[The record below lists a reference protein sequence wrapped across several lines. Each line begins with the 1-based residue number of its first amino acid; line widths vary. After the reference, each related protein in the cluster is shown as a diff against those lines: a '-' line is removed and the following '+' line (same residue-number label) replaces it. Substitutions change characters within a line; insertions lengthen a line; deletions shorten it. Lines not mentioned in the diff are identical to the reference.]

1 MRFVRAASLL
11 LLLVLLV
18 LGVTIVGCG
27 ASGTRV
33 DGSGGG
39 AGGARREFKPRPN
52 VILIVADD
60 LGYADLGCQN
70 LSKDVRT
77 PYIDQL
83 ATNGVRCTNGYV
95 SAALC
100 SPARAGLLTG
110 RYQQRFGHEH
120 NPGPDTA
127 ETFGLP
133 LDQATL
139 PQQLKS
145 VGYTT
150 AMIGKWHL
158 GNRPE
163 FHPTR
168 RGFDE
173 FFGFL
178 GGAHGYNTV
187 GQGAN
192 VLQRGTQPLDK
203 TDYLTDAFSREA
215 VQFIERQAARQQVR
229 TEPPNPFFLYLTY
242 NAVHTPMQAP
252 LQYLA
257 RFPDETDDTRKTM
270 LAMLTAMDEGIGQV
284 MAKLRE
290 RRLEEDT
297 LIFFVSDNGG
307 PTHAN
312 GSRNAPL
319 RGVKNTLWEGGIRVP
334 FIVQWKGSLPA
345 GKIYNHPVIA
355 LDIAPT
361 IYSVAG
367 VSTLPKGRY
376 DGVELLPYLG
386 GSNPSPPHD
395 ALYWRAGEQWAVRAG
410 SHKLTR
416 ADVSQPPRL
425 FDVSKDPGESN
436 DLAAAQPDVAAS
448 LKSKYDQ
455 WSAPLAA
462 PLWRDIP
469 EERSG
474 QRLARI
480 AATTA
485 PAR

>member
-1 MRFVRAASLL
+1 MKCFRNAVLL
-11 LLLVLLV
+11 LLSWMTLA
-18 LGVTIVGCG
+18 GCG
-27 ASGTRV
+27 ARQSS
-33 DGSGGG
+33 DGGG
-39 AGGARREFKPRPN
+39 AGATAGARREFKPRPN
-52 VILIVADD
+52 VILIIADD

-70 LSKDVRT
+70 LSKDART
-77 PYIDQL
+77 PYIDSL
-83 ATNGVRCTNGYV
+83 AANGVRLTNAYV

-120 NPGPDTA
+120 NPGPDSA
-127 ETFGLP
+127 ETYGLP
-133 LDQATL
+133 LDQPTL

-187 GQGAN
+187 GQGHNA
-192 VLQRGTQPLDK
+192 LQRGTTPVDK
-203 TDYLTDAFSREA
+203 TDYLTDAFTREA
-215 VQFIERQAARQQVR
+215 ADFIDRQARASAGAGGAGSA
-229 TEPPNPFFLYLTY
+229 EKKPFFLYLTY

-257 RFPDETDDTRKTM
+257 RFPDEKDDTRKAM

-284 MAKLRE
+284 LAKLRE
-290 RRLEEDT
+290 HKLEDDT
-297 LIFFVSDNGG
+297 LIFFISDNGG

-345 GKIYNHPVIA
+345 GKVYAHPVIA

-361 IYSVAG
+361 IFAVAG
-367 VSTLPKGRY
+367 VSTLPKGKY
-376 DGVELLPYLG
+376 DGVELLPYLSG
-386 GSNPSPPHD
+386 ANPNPPHD
-395 ALYWRAGEQWAVRAG
+395 ALFWRSGEQWAVRAG
-410 SHKLTR
+410 DHKLTR
-416 ADVSQPPRL
+416 ADVSAPAKL
-425 FDVSKDPGESN
+425 FDLSEDAGESN
-436 DLAAAQPDVAAS
+436 DLAAKHPDIVRR
-448 LKSKYDQ
+448 LKEKFDQ
-455 WSAPLAA
+455 WNATLAA

-480 AATTA
+480 AATTV

>member
-1 MRFVRAASLL
+1 MKYLRAAVVM
-11 LLLVLLV
+11 LVSCLILA
-18 LGVTIVGCG
+18 GCG
-27 ASGTRV
+27 GGRSSGA
-33 DGSGGG
+33 GGGGGGG
-39 AGGARREFKPRPN
+39 AGAGARREFKPRPN

-70 LSKDVRT
+70 LSRDVRT
-77 PYIDQL
+77 PYIDSL
-83 ATNGVRCTNGYV
+83 AANGVRMTNGYV
-95 SAALC
+95 SATLC

-120 NPGPDTA
+120 NPGPDSA
-127 ETFGLP
+127 DTFGLP
-133 LDQATL
+133 LDQPTL

-150 AMIGKWHL
+150 AMVGKWHL

-192 VLQRGTQPLDK
+192 VLQRGTVPLDQ

-215 VQFIERQAARQQVR
+215 ATFIDRQARAQVAAGDGEKR
-229 TEPPNPFFLYLTY
+229 PFFLYLTY

-252 LQYLA
+252 MQYLA
-257 RFPDETDDTRKTM
+257 RFPDEKDDTRRTM
-270 LAMLTAMDEGIGQV
+270 LAMLTAMDEGVGQV
-284 MAKLRE
+284 LARLRE
-290 RRLEEDT
+290 HKLEDDT
-297 LIFFVSDNGG
+297 LICFLSDNGG

-312 GSRNAPL
+312 GSRNTPF
-319 RGVKNTLWEGGIRVP
+319 RGVKNTAWEGGIRVP

-345 GKIYNHPVIA
+345 GKVYDHPVIA

-367 VSTLPKGRY
+367 VSTLPKGRF
-376 DGVELLPYLG
+376 DGVELLPYLSG
-386 GSNPSPPHD
+386 ANPSPPHD
-395 ALYWRAGEQWAVRAG
+395 ALFWRSGEQWAVRAG
-410 SHKLTR
+410 NHKLTR
-416 ADVSQPPRL
+416 ADVSAPAKL
-425 FDVSKDPGESN
+425 FDLSKDAGESH
-436 DLAAAQPDVAAS
+436 DLAATNPDLAAS
-448 LKSKYDQ
+448 LKARYDQ
-455 WSAPLAA
+455 WNATLAA

>member
-1 MRFVRAASLL
+1 MMLLRAAVALFVSCLIL
-11 LLLVLLV
+11 A
-18 LGVTIVGCG
+18 GCG
-27 ASGTRV
+27 GGQSS
-33 DGSGGG
+33 GSGGG
-39 AGGARREFKPRPN
+39 GASAGARREFKPRPN

-70 LSKDVRT
+70 LSRDVRT
-77 PYIDQL
+77 PYIDSL
-83 ATNGVRCTNGYV
+83 AANGVRMASGYV
-95 SAALC
+95 SGTLC
-100 SPARAGLLTG
+100 SPSRAGLLTG

-120 NPGPDTA
+120 NPGPDSA
-127 ETFGLP
+127 DTFGLP
-133 LDQATL
+133 LDQPTL

-150 AMIGKWHL
+150 AMVGKWHL

-203 TDYLTDAFSREA
+203 TDYLTDVFSREA
-215 VQFIERQAARQQVR
+215 AEFIDRQGRARSAAGAWG
-229 TEPPNPFFLYLTY
+229 EPDRKPFFLYLAY

-257 RFPDETDDTRKTM
+257 RFPDEKDDTRKAM
-270 LAMLTAMDEGIGQV
+270 LAMLTAMDEGVGQV
-284 MAKLRE
+284 LAKLRE
-290 RRLEEDT
+290 HRLEEDT
-297 LIFFVSDNGG
+297 LIVFLSDNGG

-319 RGVKNTLWEGGIRVP
+319 RGVKNTAWEGGIRVP

-345 GKIYNHPVIA
+345 GKVYDHPVIA

-376 DGVELLPYLG
+376 DGVELLPYLSG
-386 GSNPSPPHD
+386 ANPSPPHD
-395 ALYWRAGEQWAVRAG
+395 ALFWRSGEQWAVRSG
-410 SHKLTR
+410 THKLTR
-416 ADVSQPPRL
+416 ADVSAPPKL
-425 FDVSKDPGESN
+425 FDLTKDAAESN
-436 DLAAAQPDVAAS
+436 DLAAKQPELATS
-448 LKSKYDQ
+448 LRSKYDA
-455 WSAPLAA
+455 WNATLAA

-485 PAR
+485 PSR